1 MCCNTWSI
9 GSFQYL
15 GWKIRWTQT
24 CAGVTSALFIYF
36 SVMGIKILKLSC
48 VCVFA
53 HAQACVYV
61 CACVCL
67 TSLSLGSSNTYLA
80 VEFYCLWPIV
90 LSFEN
95 PGRNTAK
102 LRETIP
108 LVHCTVPNFSQGL
121 RSRIDYIGSCLRSC
135 RYMLLK

>member
-1 MCCNTWSI
+1 MIYRKFSVFGLKDKVDPDLCWSNI
-9 GSFQYL
+9 
-15 GWKIRWTQT
+15 
-24 CAGVTSALFIYF
+24 CFIYLF
-36 SVMGIKILKLSC
+36 FCNGNQDFKIIVC

-121 RSRIDYIGSCLRSC
+121 RSRIDYIGSCLRSSC
-135 RYMLLK
+135 RYKLLK

>member
-1 MCCNTWSI
+1 MIYRKFSVFGLKDKVDPDLCWSNICFIYLFFCN
-9 GSFQYL
+9 GNQDF
-15 GWKIRWTQT
+15 KIIVCVCVCT
-24 CAGVTSALFIYF
+24 CAGMCI
-36 SVMGIKILKLSC
+36 C
-48 VCVFA
+48 VCM
-53 HAQACVYV
+53 
-61 CACVCL
+61 CL

-90 LSFEN
+90 PSFEN

-108 LVHCTVPNFSQGL
+108 LVHCTVSNFSQGI
-121 RSRIDYIGSCLRSC
+121 RPWIDYIGSCLRSC